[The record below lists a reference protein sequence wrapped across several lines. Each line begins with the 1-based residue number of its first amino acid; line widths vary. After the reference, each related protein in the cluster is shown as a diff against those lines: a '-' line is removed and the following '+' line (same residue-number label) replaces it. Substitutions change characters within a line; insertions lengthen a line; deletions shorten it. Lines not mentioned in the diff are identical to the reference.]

1 VSTDTIELPA
11 IGGGT
16 RRGRHARP
24 RRVITPARVTAAT
37 AALTLAAAG
46 LFLLAGHPQLPRA
59 APQCVSWH
67 SCRCRY
73 PGSPIHW
80 NGNRLC
86 TLQHESDATIVVGKA
101 R

>member
-1 VSTDTIELPA
+1 VSSDTLTLPA

-24 RRVITPARVTAAT
+24 RRVLTPARVSLAA
-37 AALTLAAAG
+37 AVLAAAAG
-46 LFLLAGHPQLPRA
+46 LFLLSGHPQLPRA

-73 PGSPIHW
+73 PGSPIHL
-80 NGNRLC
+80 NGNQLC
-86 TLQHESDATIVVGKA
+86 PQQHESDARIVTGKA